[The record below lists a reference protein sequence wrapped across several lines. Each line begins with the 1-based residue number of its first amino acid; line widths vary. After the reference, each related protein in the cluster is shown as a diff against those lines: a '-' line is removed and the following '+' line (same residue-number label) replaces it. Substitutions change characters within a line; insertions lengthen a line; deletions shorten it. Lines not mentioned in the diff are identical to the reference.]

1 MTKRAD
7 DAREIRSDVND
18 VLLNLLSE
26 QSENIVTHLAQVAE
40 LATRTAMSLGLS
52 PEQVA
57 LTRLGAELHDVGKL
71 GIPASILDKPGPLD
85 AEEQWFVQRH
95 SEIGERII
103 AATRDMEAIAPIV
116 RAVHERPDGRGY
128 PDGLTLEEI
137 PVSSLIIAV
146 VDAYD
151 AMTTERPH
159 QPAIGSE
166 EALEELR
173 RHAGTQF
180 HDGVVEAFAGILEA
194 VREDSRA
201 A

>member
-1 MTKRAD
+1 MA
-7 DAREIRSDVND
+7 
-18 VLLNLLSE
+18 
-26 QSENIVTHLAQVAE
+26 
-40 LATRTAMSLGLS
+40 LS

-180 HDGVVEAFAGILEA
+180 HDGVVEAFAGILDA